1 LAAQDGFFEGSGR
14 MAEAEAVVKE
24 MQANQAE
31 NPAYW
36 GVLAQFYV
44 RTNDLPKGK
53 AELERVLGEH
63 KDDVEDLHRLIEV
76 KLDMNDRKTP
86 ESLNNALIKK
96 HPEDNYGHL
105 MKGRLALADGNLEL
119 AGTEFN
125 AALKFRSDWA
135 AAYFWAAQV

>member
-1 LAAQDGFFEGSGR
+1 KNPRSVPVYLELFRFYLTTGRAKEPEPLFEQALKDTGNNIQILAAQDGFFEGSGR

-63 KDDVEDLHRLIEV
+63 KD
-76 KLDMNDRKTP
+76 
-86 ESLNNALIKK
+86 
-96 HPEDNYGHL
+96 
-105 MKGRLALADGNLEL
+105 
-119 AGTEFN
+119 
-125 AALKFRSDWA
+125 
-135 AAYFWAAQV
+135 